1 MAELEAASGSRA
13 LVERLAD
20 ENGEP
25 VVRISGEL
33 DLSNVDEMR
42 RIVDPVVAE
51 NPSRLVFELSEL
63 QFMDSSAIT
72 VFLQAAARVERVELR
87 NAGATVRR
95 IVEATGL
102 TDILHID
109 S

>member
-1 MAELEAASGSRA
+1 MAELEAESGSRA
-13 LVERLAD
+13 LVERVAD
-20 ENGEP
+20 EGGEP

-42 RIVDPVVAE
+42 RVIDPIVEESPA
-51 NPSRLVFELSEL
+51 RLIFELGEL

-72 VFLQAAARVERVELR
+72 VFLQAAARVGRVELR

-102 TDILHID
+102 TDILHLD

>member
-1 MAELEAASGSRA
+1 MAELEAESGSRA
-13 LVERLAD
+13 LVERVVD
-20 ENGEP
+20 EDGDP

-42 RIVDPVVAE
+42 RVVDPIVAE
-51 NPSRLVFELSEL
+51 SPARLVFELSDL

-72 VFLQAAARVERVELR
+72 VFLQAAARVGRVELR

-102 TDILHID
+102 TDILHVD